1 MDGTFHRDYYN
12 LLRSYEMGC
21 VVVVNKSWEER
32 GYVQLK
38 EKESVYM

>member
-21 VVVVNKSWEER
+21 VVVVNKA
-32 GYVQLK
+32 GKK
-38 EKESVYM
+38 EDMCN